1 MTVGDWITANPL
13 WAFIITVALLL
24 AIIAA
29 VMLAG
34 RPK

>member
-13 WAFIITVALLL
+13 WAFIITVTVLL
-24 AIIAA
+24 IVVAA